1 MFIFFKRYEWTK
13 KKKKSDLVLSL
24 ALNQHQ
30 PDFQWVKLWSN
41 KLIQNYPHIELS
53 NFYSS
58 SQP

>member
-13 KKKKSDLVLSL
+13 KKKIRFSASL